1 MRGTRWL
8 TTLLF
13 LPQKQDLSDWKC
25 CPSAAVVAVQKQC
38 SRLLPALATAGVPR
52 ALFPAGTSLTRVAH
66 NQRLLPGTKN
76 AQFPQFPQAAAARS
90 SQHRH
95 KAGLE
100 AHKAPGAPPG
110 TGSFK
115 TRGFI
120 ASLPRHFMARLKT
133 ELHSLLKKKKIIII
147 KQNLFLKA
155 LLLQV
160 MWFSFVGSAELNTH
174 CFVFQDLSAHR
185 AQPRSSSAAAEP
197 RRAAQTRRPYTQ
209 SRGAPA
215 RRQLS
220 PPRQHLQLP
229 AGEPSSTQLSPS

>member
-1 MRGTRWL
+1 MLPLGSCGGCAEAMQQAAASSRYRRGAQGFVSSRNQPDPCGTQPEASPWH
-8 TTLLF
+8 
-13 LPQKQDLSDWKC
+13 QK
-25 CPSAAVVAVQKQC
+25 CPI
-38 SRLLPALATAGVPR
+38 PP
-52 ALFPAGTSLTRVAH
+52 
-66 NQRLLPGTKN
+66 
-76 AQFPQFPQAAAARS
+76 FPQAAAARS

-133 ELHSLLKKKKIIII
+133 EPHSLLKKKKIIII